1 MSERLHSLQEE
12 TDPALT
18 NEEKHLERLLVF
30 SEEKPWF
37 LTIFG
42 SVKDYFFPAKQPP
55 LFVTSKPLSKAE
67 LGGVSLIYDPSK
79 DVDPERDFTRR
90 ASAFQPGVAV
100 DSEHLAKLASTGVET
115 PWYEAFWQNVREVI
129 APPKQGALQVSSRP
143 VQVKSIWGF
152 SAGNERKATLITVG
166 VHVGVVAILFLFG
179 ATHIIM
185 QQQAKTSITLIA
197 PAEDLA
203 PFLPQKPKPKP
214 MGGGGG
220 GGDRSPLPAS
230 KGKLPRLDVKQFVPP
245 AAVVYNEAPRLV
257 MEPTIVVPPDA
268 QVPQV
273 NMNVWG
279 DPLAKVGPPSN
290 GTGSGGG
297 IGSGSGGGVGSGKG
311 PGFGPGEG
319 GGFGGGIYR
328 IGGGVSA
335 PSLVFKVEPEYSEEA
350 RKAKYQGTVVLY
362 VVVDEKG
369 LPRDIKVVRALGL
382 GLDEKAVEAVEKWKF
397 RPGYL
402 NGKAVAVAATVEVNF
417 RLL

>member
-1 MSERLHSLQEE
+1 MSERLHS
-12 TDPALT
+12 
-18 NEEKHLERLLVF
+18 NEEPDSGMSYEERHLGRLLAF
-30 SEEKPWF
+30 EKEQPWF
-37 LTIFG
+37 LTIFQEF
-42 SVKDYFFPAKQPP
+42 KDYFFPAKQPA
-55 LFVTSKPLSKAE
+55 LFVSSKPVSDE
-67 LGGVSLIYDPSK
+67 DLGRTAFIYVPSK
-79 DVDPERDFTRR
+79 EELEGPAKHTSFE
-90 ASAFQPGVAV
+90 PGVTV
-100 DSEHLAKLASTGVET
+100 DSEHLSRLAATGVEM
-115 PWYEAFWQNVREVI
+115 PWYAIFWQNLRDLV
-129 APPKQGALQVSSRP
+129 APPKQPALQVSSRP

-152 SAGNERKATLITVG
+152 SAGNGSRASLITAG
-166 VHVGVVAILFLFG
+166 VHVGVVALMFLVG
-179 ATHIIM
+179 TVHVIT
-185 QQQAKTSITLIA
+185 QQPKTTVTL
-197 PAEDLA
+197 LA
-203 PFLPQKPKPKP
+203 PPPDITPYLPQKPKPKP

-245 AAVVYNEAPRLV
+245 AAVVHNDAPRLV

-279 DPLAKVGPPSN
+279 DPLAKVAGPPSN

-319 GGFGGGIYR
+319 GGIGGGIYR
-328 IGGGVSA
+328 IGGGVTA
-335 PSLVFKVEPEYSEEA
+335 PTLVFKVEPEYSEEA

-369 LPRDIKVVRALGL
+369 MPKDIKVVRALGL
-382 GLDEKAVEAVEKWKF
+382 GLDEKAVQAVEKWRF

>member
-1 MSERLHSLQEE
+1 MSG
-12 TDPALT
+12 T
-18 NEEKHLERLLVF
+18 
-30 SEEKPWF
+30 
-37 LTIFG
+37 
-42 SVKDYFFPAKQPP
+42 
-55 LFVTSKPLSKAE
+55 
-67 LGGVSLIYDPSK
+67 SLIYNPST
-79 DVDPERDFTRR
+79 DVNGEAASARR
-90 ASAFQPGVAV
+90 TSAFQPGVAV
-100 DSEHLAKLASTGVET
+100 DSEHLSRLAGVGIEP
-115 PWYEAFWQNVREVI
+115 PWYEAFWQNVREFI
-129 APPKQGALQVSSRP
+129 APPKQPALQVSSKP

-152 SAGNERKATLITVG
+152 SAGNERKASLITAG
-166 VHVGVVAILFLFG
+166 VHVGAVVLLFFFG
-179 ATHIIM
+179 AAHAVM
-185 QQQAKTSITLIA
+185 QVEPKTTVTLLAPPEDIA
-197 PAEDLA
+197 PY
-203 PFLPQKPKPKP
+203 LPQTPKPKP

-268 QVPQV
+268 NVPQV

-297 IGSGSGGGVGSGKG
+297 IGSGSGGGVGSGRG

-319 GGFGGGIYR
+319 GGIGGGVYR
-328 IGGGVSA
+328 IGGGVTA

-382 GLDEKAVEAVEKWKF
+382 GLDEKAVEAVEKWRF
-397 RPGYL
+397 RPGFL